1 MINVNNKT
9 IEELKVITKKV
20 LPGLLKVPGIY

>member
-1 MINVNNKT
+1 MINLNNKT

-20 LPGLLKVPGIY
+20 LSGFLKVPDVY